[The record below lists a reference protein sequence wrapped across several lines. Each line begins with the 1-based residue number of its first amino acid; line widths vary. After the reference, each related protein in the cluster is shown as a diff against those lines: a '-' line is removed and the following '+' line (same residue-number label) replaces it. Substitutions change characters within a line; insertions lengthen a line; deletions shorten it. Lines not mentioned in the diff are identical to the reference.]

1 MQGLLVALRLIN
13 CEQHRKIKVSKSL
26 WETTQSGANIS
37 NGVSI
42 ILLQPVR
49 LYEFVVLV
57 SSVLFER
64 YLHDPDVVSI
74 KVSFQKCR

>member
-1 MQGLLVALRLIN
+1 MQGLSVSLRLIN

-37 NGVSI
+37 KWVSISI

-49 LYEFVVLV
+49 LYEFNVLE

-64 YLHDPDVVSI
+64 YLQDPDVA
-74 KVSFQKCR
+74 